1 MSRLGILFL
10 LLNIH
15 CFTFAQTNDFSAA
28 VWQVIDGFNQQD
40 NRKINSLIDER
51 KGVIVL
57 TRLGVIERLELSQK
71 IDFKKPIPEYLPYS
85 GVSPPIPKEI
95 KAGNLPQYNC
105 DNDSWSKVGI
115 YFVESNQDAL
125 FMRIVD
131 FLIQFNEA
139 KIEQVQYQ
147 YYRFINENSR
157 RVVAVDSEGNALV
170 FYLTKIKDNWYL
182 TIIDRVSDDCSA

>member
-1 MSRLGILFL
+1 MHPLA
-10 LLNIH
+10 
-15 CFTFAQTNDFSAA
+15 FAQANDFSVA

-40 NRKINSLIDER
+40 NRKINSLIDEK

-57 TRLGVIERLELSQK
+57 TRLGVIDRLELAKK

-85 GVSPPIPKEI
+85 GVSSIPKDI
-95 KAGNLPQYNC
+95 KAGDIPLYNC
-105 DNDSWSKVGI
+105 DNDSWSKAGI
-115 YFVESNQDAL
+115 YFVESSQDGL

-139 KIEQVQYQ
+139 KIEQAQYE
-147 YYRFINENSR
+147 YYRFINENSQ

-170 FYLTKIKDNWYL
+170 FYLTKIKGYWYL